1 MATLSAI
8 LLSALVMVTAAQQI
22 QTLQDL
28 SNTLLLNQ
36 LAMSNMLA
44 ERDSGTRVIREWLN
58 DLQSNITSEISALQN
73 VVKANGVPL
82 NDGQGYGAPQD
93 DGEGYGAP
101 QDDGVVE
108 CMAPF
113 VDVYG
118 HCILVETALTGT
130 WQTMRRHCQQ
140 KGGEIVKVDCGTF
153 MYYLVRYLHS
163 NGLAKLSYWVGG
175 RDEGHEGSYFWTDGT
190 QVKMGTPFWGDGIND
205 NIQEPD
211 GGTNQNC
218 IAMSK
223 EDHYFFFDASCSER
237 NAVICEKLKLF

>member
-58 DLQSNITSEISALQN
+58 DLQSNITS
-73 VVKANGVPL
+73 
-82 NDGQGYGAPQD
+82 
-93 DGEGYGAP
+93 
-101 QDDGVVE
+101 GVVE

>member
-8 LLSALVMVTAAQQI
+8 LLSALVVVTAAQQI

-58 DLQSNITSEISALQN
+58 DLQSNITS
-73 VVKANGVPL
+73 
-82 NDGQGYGAPQD
+82 GA
-93 DGEGYGAP
+93 
-101 QDDGVVE
+101 VE
-108 CMAPF
+108 CMVPF
-113 VDVYG
+113 VNVYG

-130 WQTMRRHCQQ
+130 WETMRRHCQQ
-140 KGGEIVKVDCGTF
+140 KGGDIVKVDCGTF
-153 MYYLVRYLHS
+153 MYYLVKYLHS

-223 EDHYFFFDASCSER
+223 EDHYFFFDLSCSER

>member
-1 MATLSAI
+1 MATFSAI
-8 LLSALVMVTAAQQI
+8 LLSVLALVTAAQEI

-58 DLQSNITSEISALQN
+58 DLQSNITSEIAALQN
-73 VVKANGVPL
+73 VVKANGVP
-82 NDGQGYGAPQD
+82 QD
-93 DGEGYGAP
+93 ACK
-101 QDDGVVE
+101 GVVE
-108 CMAPF
+108 CMTPF

-130 WQTMRRHCQQ
+130 WETMRRHCQQ
-140 KGGEIVKVDCGTF
+140 KGGEIVKVDCGNF
-153 MYYLVRYLHS
+153 MYFLVRYLHS
-163 NGLAKLSYWVGG
+163 NGLAKLSYWVSG

-211 GGTNQNC
+211 GGTDQNC
-218 IAMSK
+218 MLMYQ
-223 EDHYFFFDASCSER
+223 EDHYFFFDAPCNNSY
-237 NAVICEKLKLF
+237 AVICEKLKLS